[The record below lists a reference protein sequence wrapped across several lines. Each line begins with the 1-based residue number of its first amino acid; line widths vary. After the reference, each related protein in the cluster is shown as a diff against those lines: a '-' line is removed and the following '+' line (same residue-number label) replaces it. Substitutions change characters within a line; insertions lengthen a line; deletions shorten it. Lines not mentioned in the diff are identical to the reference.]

1 MTELCCWR
9 QLLTPLCLL
18 ALLGL
23 WLNHKDSVL
32 KVEIVRDKEQVRIQA
47 LGVVFELIKQ
57 SV

>member
-1 MTELCCWR
+1 MTEPCRWR
-9 QLLTPLCLL
+9 QLFTPLCPL
-18 ALLGL
+18 AMLGL

-32 KVEIVRDKEQVRIQA
+32 EVEIVRNKEQVRIQA